1 MLVGVFCFE
10 VLPGPLIRIF
20 SKDKK
25 VLEIGRIAFRLIALS
40 FVPAVFSLTYPVF
53 FQAIGSAKASV
64 LLSITRQIFCLIPI
78 FWILSRIGLNVT
90 WAAFPISEI
99 ITGGVGFILYR
110 RWVKKPLPAKIEQ

>member
-20 SKDKK
+20 SQDEK

-64 LLSITRQIFCLIPI
+64 LLSITLQIFCLIPI

-90 WAAFPISEI
+90 WAAFPLSEI
-99 ITGGVGFILYR
+99 ITGGVGFLLYR